1 MNILITG
8 GTGFFG
14 KSILAYLK
22 KSPYSNGIRKLFINS
37 RNPESI
43 KEFFN
48 LEDFPFEVSFFKHD
62 LREKIEF
69 DQSIDYIIHAAAE
82 SGTSLG
88 ITDPITMRNVVVE
101 GTRNILDFAK
111 INNIKRILFISSG
124 AIYGKQ
130 PSNIKAIKED
140 CLNSPDILDPNN
152 AYACSK
158 RQAENLCSLY
168 HHHYGI
174 DFVIAR
180 CFAFLGPYLPLN
192 QHFAIG
198 NFILDGLSENDIL
211 INGDGKTIRS
221 YLFADD
227 LSDWLIKILFD
238 GKSGEAY
245 NVGSNEN
252 ITIHDL
258 AKLVSKCF
266 DNKPQIKV
274 MGKPSKLIDNYVPNV
289 DKIKNDLMA
298 IQNTTL
304 IDSSKKTIRFHQ

>member
-14 KSILAYLK
+14 KSILSYLK
-22 KSPYSNGIRKLFINS
+22 KSVYSNGIKKFFINS

-43 KEFFN
+43 KSFFN
-48 LEDFPFEVSFFKHD
+48 LEDFPFEISFFKHD

-69 DQSIDYIIHAAAE
+69 DQSIDYIIHAGAE

-101 GTRNILDFAK
+101 GTKNVLDFAK

-140 CLNSPDILDPNN
+140 YLNSPDILDPKN

-227 LSDWLIKILFD
+227 LSDWLFKILLN

-266 DNKPQIKV
+266 NSKPQIKII
-274 MGKPSKLIDNYVPNV
+274 GKPSEFVDRYVPNV

-298 IQNTTL
+298 TQNTTL
-304 IDSSKKTIRFHQ
+304 IDGIIKTIRFHQ

>member
-304 IDSSKKTIRFHQ
+304 IDSIKKTIRFHQ

>member
-22 KSPYSNGIRKLFINS
+22 NSSYSNGISKLFINS

-48 LEDFPFEVSFFKHD
+48 LEDFPFEISFFKHD

-69 DQSIDYIIHAAAE
+69 DQSLDYIIHAAAE

-101 GTRNILDFAK
+101 GTKNILDFSK
-111 INNIKRILFISSG
+111 INDIKRILFISSG

-130 PSNIKAIKED
+130 PYDIKEVSESY
-140 CLNSPDILDPNN
+140 LNSPDILDPKN

-158 RQAENLCSLY
+158 RQAENLCSIYHY
-168 HHHYGI
+168 HHGI

-198 NFILDGLSENDIL
+198 NFILDGLSKKDIL

-227 LSDWLIKILFD
+227 LSDWLFKILLN

-245 NVGSNEN
+245 NVGSNES
-252 ITIHDL
+252 ITIYDL

-298 IQNTTL
+298 VQNTTL
-304 IDSSKKTIRFHQ
+304 IDSIKKTIHFHQ